1 LYVVRELTRKRVW
14 FAEPLLSSATEE
26 VRRLIVVARQSDLP
40 PLFEQATPYNSLGAL
55 VF

>member
-1 LYVVRELTRKRVW
+1 MTKAELVDQV
-14 FAEPLLSSATEE
+14 AATAQ
-26 VRRLIVVARQSDLP
+26 LPTDLP

>member
-1 LYVVRELTRKRVW
+1 LVLMT
-14 FAEPLLSSATEE
+14 
-26 VRRLIVVARQSDLP
+26 DLP

>member
-1 LYVVRELTRKRVW
+1 MYVQLVHLWDAQAKHAVIM
-14 FAEPLLSSATEE
+14 P
-26 VRRLIVVARQSDLP
+26 DLP

>member
-1 LYVVRELTRKRVW
+1 VMGVIGFT
-14 FAEPLLSSATEE
+14 LLQT
-26 VRRLIVVARQSDLP
+26 DLP